1 MEYELKLRELREAK
15 GLSQRK
21 VADSIGVTPG
31 TVALWEL
38 GMRNLS
44 MRNLIALANLLD
56 CTIDRLLGRDGQTPA

>member
-1 MEYELKLRELREAK
+1 MEYNLRLRELREAK

-21 VADSIGVTPG
+21 VADEIGVTPG

-38 GMRNLS
+38 GKRNLS

-56 CTIDRLLGRDGQTPA
+56 CTIDQLLGRDRWTSA

>member
-1 MEYELKLRELREAK
+1 MEYNLRLRELREAK
-15 GLSQRK
+15 VLSQRK
-21 VADSIGVTPG
+21 VADGIGVTPA

-56 CTIDRLLGRDGQTPA
+56 CTIDQLLGRDGQTSA

>member
-1 MEYELKLRELREAK
+1 MEYNLRLRELREAK

-21 VADSIGVTPG
+21 VADGIGVTPG

-44 MRNLIALANLLD
+44 MRNLIALANLLN
-56 CTIDRLLGRDGQTPA
+56 CTIDQLLGRDGQASV